1 MTIFEFLKAKLQG
14 EPPLRAV
21 EAAMAKH
28 WVKERLKVV
37 YPELR
42 GDPRAL
48 EQAYHDLS
56 LEPRPG
62 SGKGGAMMFEVVLP
76 GRIE

>member
-1 MTIFEFLKAKLQG
+1 MTIFDYLKAKLTG

-21 EAAMAKH
+21 EGAMAKH

-37 YPELR
+37 FPELR

-48 EQAYHDLS
+48 EQAYQDLS
-56 LEPRPG
+56 LELRPG
-62 SGKGGAMMFEVVLP
+62 SGKGGAMLFEVVLP
-76 GRIE
+76 GKVD